1 MDHHTHNLQAPTLQ
15 WRMQSDAYDL
25 YLTASSVGLTSILT
39 TPRAVAMTSSLTDDL
54 PQVRFLAQA
63 VTELEQYFAG
73 ERREFDVALAPMG
86 TPFQRAVWQQLRG
99 IPYGKTC
106 SYKDIAAAIGQPK
119 AVRAVGS
126 ANGRNPLCIV
136 IPCHRVI
143 AADGSLGGY
152 SGGLGLKSR
161 LLDLEKNEAKH

>member
-1 MDHHTHNLQAPTLQ
+1 MDHQTHSQQASTLQ
-15 WRMQSDAYDL
+15 WRMQSDVYDL

-39 TPRAVAMTSSLTDDL
+39 TPRAVAMSRSMTDDL
-54 PQVRFLAQA
+54 PQVRILAQA

-73 ERREFDVALAPMG
+73 VRTKFDVSLAPEG
-86 TPFQRAVWQQLRG
+86 TPFQMAVWQQLRG

-106 SYKDIAAAIGQPK
+106 SYKEIAAAIGQPK

-136 IPCHRVI
+136 VPCHRVI

-152 SGGLGLKSR
+152 SGGLDLKSR
-161 LLDLEKNEAKH
+161 LLDLEKKKAKH